1 MIIGSR
7 EILEALSESPVITI
21 GDDDIKRV
29 KDKTVLGI
37 KLDDQLK
44 WNKHND
50 EQCERISKSIY
61 LSNKMYNAG
70 ITQSRLWLPLAIRQ
84 RYDTKSEKVGLQ
96 SSMIWNVLSLSER
109 SRILS

>member
-7 EILEALSESPVITI
+7 QILEAISKSPVVTT

-29 KDKTVLGI
+29 KDKKVLGI

-50 EQCERISKSIY
+50 EQCERISKSIFCQIRCI
-61 LSNKMYNAG
+61 SN
-70 ITQSRLWLPLAIRQ
+70 
-84 RYDTKSEKVGLQ
+84 
-96 SSMIWNVLSLSER
+96 NV
-109 SRILS
+109 

>member
-7 EILEALSESPVITI
+7 QILEALSESPVITI

-50 EQCERISKSIY
+50 EQCERISKSTFCQIRCIMRGSHSPGY
-61 LSNKMYNAG
+61 GSRWRSDSATTRKVKKSDYNP
-70 ITQSRLWLPLAIRQ
+70 Q
-84 RYDTKSEKVGLQ
+84 
-96 SSMIWNVLSLSER
+96 
-109 SRILS
+109 